1 MVTALLSIEQARTL
15 RAGRLHDYDPAD
27 QLVTLVGLM
36 DEQVGKSAEKLPRTK
51 LQDGLRQVAH
61 KGTTKIAKST
71 KQKARYS
78 YVIPARN
85 SFVVFVLF
93 VVYVFFEKEQRSSG
107 QSANTS
113 IEAGFPGVPARPL
126 SLWLGVA
133 AVNNLQA
140 PAEVIRKVGLLAM
153 IGFGVVMLSG
163 PILALLSVA
172 LSFALVLL
180 PFVAVGLL
188 VWLPF
193 RYLWRG
199 REVTI
204 QDVHEIRQ
212 NVGTA
217 TGGIWRAFGRTITF
231 LPRMAGRLVAFV
243 FSLAWGILRLV
254 LSTTRVLIE
263 MSMVTLTGAFIGVA
277 AGILSGQDLAVAIP
291 TNAVAGGLIGAGAG
305 LVMLIRERRTVAVRS
320 PQVAV

>member
-1 MVTALLSIEQARTL
+1 M
-15 RAGRLHDYDPAD
+15 
-27 QLVTLVGLM
+27 
-36 DEQVGKSAEKLPRTK
+36 
-51 LQDGLRQVAH
+51 
-61 KGTTKIAKST
+61 
-71 KQKARYS
+71 
-78 YVIPARN
+78 
-85 SFVVFVLF
+85 
-93 VVYVFFEKEQRSSG
+93 
-107 QSANTS
+107 
-113 IEAGFPGVPARPL
+113 
-126 SLWLGVA
+126 
-133 AVNNLQA
+133 NNLQA

>member
-1 MVTALLSIEQARTL
+1 
-15 RAGRLHDYDPAD
+15 
-27 QLVTLVGLM
+27 
-36 DEQVGKSAEKLPRTK
+36 
-51 LQDGLRQVAH
+51 
-61 KGTTKIAKST
+61 
-71 KQKARYS
+71 
-78 YVIPARN
+78 
-85 SFVVFVLF
+85 
-93 VVYVFFEKEQRSSG
+93 
-107 QSANTS
+107 
-113 IEAGFPGVPARPL
+113 
-126 SLWLGVA
+126 
-133 AVNNLQA
+133 VNNLQA
-140 PAEVIRKVGLLAM
+140 PAEVIRKVGLLAV

-163 PILALLSVA
+163 PVLALLSVA

-193 RYLWRG
+193 RYLWHG
-199 REVTI
+199 RQAAI

-217 TGGIWRAFGRTITF
+217 TGGIWRAIGRTITF

-263 MSMVTLTGAFIGVA
+263 MSMVTLTGALIGVA
-277 AGILSGQDLAVAIP
+277 AGILSGHDLAVAIP